1 MALWAEA
8 SWASRK
14 KQLAEIIEDVLRV
27 AASQPVPDA
36 ERQRRA
42 RTTLEKMTAKFG
54 YPARGARDVLAELLA
69 RRYAK

>member
-1 MALWAEA
+1 
-8 SWASRK
+8 
-14 KQLAEIIEDVLRV
+14 
-27 AASQPVPDA
+27 VPDA